1 MRKSPFMVVEMDE
14 RMHENACKYQKPK
27 REHFKLKNGSSS
39 SIPMIVIETICF
51 TLSYNIVK
59 ITQN

>member
-1 MRKSPFMVVEMDE
+1 MVVEMDE